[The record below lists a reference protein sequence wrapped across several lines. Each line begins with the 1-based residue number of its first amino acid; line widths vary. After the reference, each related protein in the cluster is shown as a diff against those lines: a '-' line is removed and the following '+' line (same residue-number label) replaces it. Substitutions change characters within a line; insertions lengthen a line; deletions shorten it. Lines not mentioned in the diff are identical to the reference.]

1 MIIILM
7 GRLFHKKNQ
16 NTQNKIFIDLFI
28 LWEYSYHIRK
38 FIKYE

>member
-1 MIIILM
+1 MTRFMIIILM

-28 LWEYSYHIRK
+28 L
-38 FIKYE
+38 